1 MDMVNKDKID
11 FSKLSKLTLPK
22 RLEVPPENWTGDNI
36 HFERGYEKMGRNRK
50 YSPKFK
56 AEVALEAIKGDKT
69 ISQIASEYGIHPQQV
84 RAWKKE
90 FLENMH
96 LVFEKEDQAKEL
108 KKALDKAYKKI
119 GQLEVERDFLS
130 GILKNY

>member
-1 MDMVNKDKID
+1 MA
-11 FSKLSKLTLPK
+11 
-22 RLEVPPENWTGDNI
+22 
-36 HFERGYEKMGRNRK
+36 FE
-50 YSPKFK
+50 
-56 AEVALEAIKGDKT
+56 AAKGDKT

-84 RAWKKE
+84 RIWKKE

-119 GQLEVERDFLS
+119 GQLEVEKDFS
-130 GILKNY
+130 SKILDNY

>member
-1 MDMVNKDKID
+1 
-11 FSKLSKLTLPK
+11 
-22 RLEVPPENWTGDNI
+22 
-36 HFERGYEKMGRNRK
+36 MGRKRK
-50 YSPKFK
+50 YTSQFRAK
-56 AEVALEAIKGDKT
+56 VAFEAAKGDKT

-96 LVFEKEDQAKEL
+96 LAFEKEDQAKEL

-119 GQLEVERDFLS
+119 GMVKS
-130 GILKNY
+130 TAA